1 MIRTVIVG
9 ASGRMGRS
17 LIRLLPEF
25 ASLKLTAAIVG
36 AGSVA
41 LGRDAGELAGRTPV
55 DVFVSCELER
65 ALSGAQLVLDFSH
78 PSVSAGN
85 LAACVA
91 AGVPLLIGTTGIGEA
106 VQAQIEAAATRI
118 PLLVAAN
125 TSRGLNVLLE
135 LARRAAA
142 ALPESYD
149 IEVLEAHHRSKID
162 APSGSALALGAAVAE
177 GRGRAPET
185 LIAQARLGLVGARP
199 AGQIGFAVVRGG
211 DVIGEHE
218 VLFLGVG
225 ERLRLAHSV
234 TDRAVFARGALEA
247 GLWLAGQP
255 AGRYRMGQ
263 AFVS

>member
-1 MIRTVIVG
+1 VIRTVIVG

-25 ASLKLTAAIVG
+25 ESLKLSAAIVG

-41 LGRDAGELAGRTPV
+41 LGRDAGELAGRTPL
-55 DVFVSCELER
+55 DVFISSDLKS
-65 ALSGAQLVLDFSH
+65 ALAGAQLAIDFSH
-78 PSVSAGN
+78 PAVTASN

-91 AGVPLLIGTTGIGEA
+91 AGVPLLIGTTGVAESA
-106 VQAQIEAAATRI
+106 QAQAAAAAERI
-118 PLLVAAN
+118 PLLIAAN

-142 ALPESYD
+142 ALPEAYD
-149 IEVLEAHHRSKID
+149 IEVLESHHRDKID
-162 APSGSALALGAAVAE
+162 APSGSALALGVAAAE
-177 GRGRAPET
+177 GRGLAAET
-185 LIAQARLGLVGARP
+185 VVAQARLGLTGPRS

-218 VLFLGVG
+218 LLFLGEG

-234 TDRAVFARGALEA
+234 TDRAVFARGALSA
-247 GLWLAGQP
+247 GLWLARQP
-255 AGRYRMGQ
+255 PGRYRMGQ
-263 AFVS
+263 AFMS

>member
-17 LIRLLPEF
+17 LIRLLPEYE
-25 ASLKLTAAIVG
+25 ALRLSAAIVG

-55 DVFVSCELER
+55 DVFVSADLKS
-65 ALSGAQLVLDFSH
+65 ALAGAQLVIDFSH
-78 PSVSAGN
+78 PAVAEAN

-91 AGVPLLIGTTGIGEA
+91 AGVPLLIGTTGIGA
-106 VQAQIEAAATRI
+106 SVQAQFAAAAERI
-118 PLLVAAN
+118 PLLIAAN

-149 IEVLEAHHRSKID
+149 IEVLESHHRDKLD
-162 APSGSALALGAAVAE
+162 APSGTALALGSALAE
-177 GRGRAPET
+177 GRGLAAEQVR
-185 LIAQARLGLVGARP
+185 AQARLGLSGPRA

-218 VLFLGVG
+218 VQFLGEG
-225 ERLRLAHSV
+225 ERLYLAHSV

-247 GLWLAGQP
+247 GLWLARQP
-255 AGRYRMGQ
+255 PGRYRMGQ

>member
-1 MIRTVIVG
+1 VIRTVIVG

-25 ASLKLTAAIVG
+25 ESLKLCAAIVG
-36 AGSVA
+36 TGSVA

-55 DVFVSCELER
+55 DVFVSCELKS
-65 ALSGAQLVLDFSH
+65 ALAGAQLVIDFSH
-78 PSVSAGN
+78 PAVTAAN

-91 AGVPLLIGTTGIGEA
+91 AGVPLLVGTTGIAES
-106 VQAQIEAAATRI
+106 VQAQYGAAAKRI
-118 PLLVAAN
+118 PLLIAAN

-135 LARRAAA
+135 LARCAAA

-149 IEVLEAHHRSKID
+149 IEVLEAHHRDKID
-162 APSGSALALGAAVAE
+162 APSGSALALGVAAAE
-177 GRGRAPET
+177 GRGMDAQSVS
-185 LIAQARLGLVGARP
+185 AQARVGLTGARA
-199 AGQIGFAVVRGG
+199 AGQIGFAVMRGG

-218 VLFLGVG
+218 VVFLGEG

-247 GLWLAGQP
+247 GLWLARQP
-255 AGRYRMGQ
+255 PGRYRMGQ
-263 AFVS
+263 AFIN

>member
-1 MIRTVIVG
+1 VIRTVIVG
-9 ASGRMGRS
+9 ASGRMGRT

-25 ASLKLTAAIVG
+25 VSLKLSAAIVG
-36 AGSVA
+36 AGSVE

-65 ALSGAQLVLDFSH
+65 ALAGAQLVIDFSH
-78 PSVSAGN
+78 PSATASN
-85 LAACVA
+85 LASCVA
-91 AGVPLLIGTTGIGEA
+91 AGVPLLIGTTGISES
-106 VQAQIEAAATRI
+106 VQAQFTDAARHI

-142 ALPESYD
+142 ALPESFD

-177 GRGRAPET
+177 ARGLAADAVAT
-185 LIAQARLGLVGARP
+185 QARLGLVGARP

-218 VLFLGVG
+218 VRFLGEG
-225 ERLRLAHSV
+225 EQLRLAHSV

-263 AFVS
+263 AFIS

>member
-1 MIRTVIVG
+1 MG

-25 ASLKLTAAIVG
+25 ESLRLSAAIVG

-41 LGRDAGELAGRTPV
+41 LGRDAGELAGRSPL
-55 DVFVSCELER
+55 DVFVSSDLKSVL
-65 ALSGAQLVLDFSH
+65 AGAQLVIDFSH
-78 PSVSAGN
+78 PAVTASN
-85 LAACVA
+85 LATCVA
-91 AGVPLLIGTTGIGEA
+91 AGVPLLIGTTGIAESLHS
-106 VQAQIEAAATRI
+106 EFAAAAGRI

-149 IEVLEAHHRSKID
+149 IEILEAHHRDKID
-162 APSGSALALGAAVAE
+162 APSGSALALGTAVAE
-177 GRGRAPET
+177 GRGRAADSRS
-185 LIAQARLGLVGARP
+185 AQARVGLTGPRT

-218 VLFLGVG
+218 VQFLGEG
-225 ERLRLAHSV
+225 ERLALSHSV
-234 TDRAVFARGALEA
+234 TDRAVFARGALAA
-247 GLWLAGQP
+247 GQWLARQP
-255 AGRYRMGQ
+255 PGRYRMGQ

>member
-1 MIRTVIVG
+1 VIRTVIVG

-25 ASLKLTAAIVG
+25 DALKLTAAIVG

-55 DVFVSCELER
+55 DVFVSSELKT
-65 ALSGAQLVLDFSH
+65 ALSSAQLVIDFSH
-78 PSVSAGN
+78 PSATATN

-91 AGVPLLIGTTGIGEA
+91 AGVPLLVGTTGLP
-106 VQAQIEAAATRI
+106 VTIEAQFAAAAQRI

-125 TSRGLNVLLE
+125 TSRGLNVMLE

-149 IEVLEAHHRSKID
+149 IEVLEAHHRDKID

-177 GRGRAPET
+177 GRGLAAGHVS
-185 LIAQARLGLVGARP
+185 AQARLGLVGPRVT
-199 AGQIGFAVVRGG
+199 GEIGFAVVRGG

-218 VLFLGVG
+218 VLFLGEG
-225 ERLRLAHSV
+225 ERVRLAHSV
-234 TDRAVFARGALEA
+234 TDRAVFARGALSA

-255 AGRYRMGQ
+255 PGRYRMGQ
-263 AFVS
+263 AFIS

>member
-9 ASGRMGRS
+9 ASGRMGRN

-25 ASLKLTAAIVG
+25 DSLKLTAAIVG

-55 DVFVSCELER
+55 DVFVSCELAR
-65 ALSGAQLVLDFSH
+65 ALPGAQLVIDFSH
-78 PSVSAGN
+78 PAITSSN
-85 LAACVA
+85 LAACVT
-91 AGVPLLIGTTGIGEA
+91 AGVPLLIGTTGISEA
-106 VQAQIEAAATRI
+106 VQAQFEAAARRI

-177 GRGRAPET
+177 ARGLAPET
-185 LIAQARLGLVGARP
+185 VAAQARLGLIGARP
-199 AGQIGFAVVRGG
+199 AGQVGFAVVRGG

-218 VLFLGVG
+218 VLFLGEG

-247 GLWLAGQP
+247 GRWLAGQP